1 MGKIFVSLTL
11 ICIHGIHIEIY
22 IHILCM
28 KLYIQYIMGAGT
40 YCARLLMLVM
50 CAWTSRDAQEL
61 LA

>member
-1 MGKIFVSLTL
+1 MHTRYTYRD
-11 ICIHGIHIEIY
+11 IHTYTMYEI
-22 IHILCM
+22 I
-28 KLYIQYIMGAGT
+28 YIQYIMGAGT